1 MACAR
6 IAALTAS
13 CVISCGMRT
22 RRLCCSASC
31 CASRLLPL
39 KGLPARA
46 ILVSEGP
53 TWLGLGLG

>member
-1 MACAR
+1 MGAACAR

-31 CASRLLPL
+31 CARRLLPL

-46 ILVSEGP
+46 ILVSEGA
-53 TWLGLGLG
+53 T